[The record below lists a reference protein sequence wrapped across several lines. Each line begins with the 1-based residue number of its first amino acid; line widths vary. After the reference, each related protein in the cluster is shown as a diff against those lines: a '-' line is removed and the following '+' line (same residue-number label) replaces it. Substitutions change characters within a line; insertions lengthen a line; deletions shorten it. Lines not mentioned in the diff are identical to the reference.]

1 MSTEEASRAEIG
13 AVHAGGIATIRF
25 QRGETGN
32 RLRVETLQALCAA
45 IDAAV
50 ADADV
55 RAIVLAADGR
65 HFSSGAD
72 LAFLDRLTT
81 ARAAEV
87 RSHIYTWF
95 QGAARRLWQAPKPT
109 LALVNGAAV
118 TVGCEL
124 ALACDFRIA
133 ADDARFEESWIRLGL
148 MAPLGG
154 MFLLPRLVG
163 VARAKEMLLK
173 GKAMPAAEA
182 LEAGLVS
189 AVVPRDALDAAG
201 AAFAAEL
208 AALPPL
214 AYAAAKEALHRALQ
228 GTMEAEWSAG
238 VLAQAML
245 MGSADFAEGLAAF
258 REKRPPRFR
267 GA

>member
-1 MSTEEASRAEIG
+1 MSSDAQGPPIG
-13 AVHAGGIATIRF
+13 AVHADGVATIRF
-25 QRGETGN
+25 QRGATGN
-32 RLRVETLQALCAA
+32 RLRVETLEALCAA

-50 ADADV
+50 ADTGV
-55 RAIVLAADGR
+55 RTIVLAADGR

-72 LAFLDRLTT
+72 MAFLDGLAS

-87 RSHIYTWF
+87 RTYIYTWF
-95 QGAARRLWQAPKPT
+95 QGAVRRLWQAPKPT

-124 ALACDFRIA
+124 ALACDFRLA
-133 ADDARFEESWIRLGL
+133 SQGARFEESWIRLGL

-154 MFLLPRLVG
+154 MFLLPRMLG
-163 VARAKEMLLK
+163 VARAKEMLLR
-173 GKAMPAAEA
+173 GRALAADEA
-182 LEAGLVS
+182 LAAGLVS
-189 AVVPRDALDAAG
+189 AVVPRDELDEAG

-228 GTMEAEWSAG
+228 GTIEAEWSAG

-245 MGSADFAEGLAAF
+245 MGSADFTEGLAAF
-258 REKRPPRFR
+258 REKRKPRFT
-267 GA
+267 GG

>member
-1 MSTEEASRAEIG
+1 MSTDAPEIG
-13 AVHAGGIATIRF
+13 AVHADGVATIRF

-50 ADADV
+50 ADSNI

-72 LAFLDRLTT
+72 MAFLDRLAN
-81 ARAAEV
+81 ARAAEI
-87 RSHIYTWF
+87 RTHIYTWF
-95 QGAARRLWQAPKPT
+95 QGAVRRIWQAPKPT

-124 ALACDFRIA
+124 ALACDFRLA

-154 MFLLPRLVG
+154 MFLLPRMVG
-163 VARAKEMLLK
+163 VARAKAMLLA
-173 GKAMPAAEA
+173 GRAMGAAEA
-182 LEAGLVS
+182 LETGLV
-189 AVVPRDALDAAG
+189 AQVVTRAELDAAG
-201 AAFAAEL
+201 AALAAEL

-214 AYAAAKEALHRALQ
+214 AYAAGKEALHRALQ
-228 GTMEAEWSAG
+228 GTLEGEWSAG

-245 MGSADFAEGLAAF
+245 MGSADFSEGLAAF
-258 REKRPPRFR
+258 REKRRPRFT
-267 GA
+267 GS